1 MSSFERGRAGALR
14 PRRSFQL
21 WYPRAPCWRGQGGR
35 RKSCP
40 NRCPA
45 ACQALPQALTGR
57 HTKPCMAVPVVIHP
71 CFLWREWVLRKELPG
86 PMLTPLSGWAQMP
99 NDIYLTRKPGH
110 LSTENALVFSKRST
124 SGFVSS
130 SSFPPLPH
138 LLVCLSA
145 LHPSSPS
152 RNLAHA
158 LVCVWGFAPLFLVLR
173 WKMPFLVLNPCHV
186 CWQLGALSVAALVLI
201 NAHEL
206 GAQDLPIIVD
216 ERIKT
221 RKCCCGSH
229 TILSHSHLAF
239 IL

>member
-14 PRRSFQL
+14 PHRSFQL
-21 WYPRAPCWRGQGGR
+21 WYPRAPCWRGQGGH

-99 NDIYLTRKPGH
+99 NDVYLTRKPGH
-110 LSTENALVFSKRST
+110 LSTENAFVFSKRST

-130 SSFPPLPH
+130 SSFPPSHIFLF
-138 LLVCLSA
+138 VCLLCIH
-145 LHPSSPS
+145 LHHPETWHMLWSISEDSHPFSWYYGGKCRSWSWTHVMCVGSWEPCPS
-152 RNLAHA
+152 LH
-158 LVCVWGFAPLFLVLR
+158 WF
-173 WKMPFLVLNPCHV
+173 W
-186 CWQLGALSVAALVLI
+186 
-201 NAHEL
+201 
-206 GAQDLPIIVD
+206 
-216 ERIKT
+216 
-221 RKCCCGSH
+221 
-229 TILSHSHLAF
+229 
-239 IL
+239 